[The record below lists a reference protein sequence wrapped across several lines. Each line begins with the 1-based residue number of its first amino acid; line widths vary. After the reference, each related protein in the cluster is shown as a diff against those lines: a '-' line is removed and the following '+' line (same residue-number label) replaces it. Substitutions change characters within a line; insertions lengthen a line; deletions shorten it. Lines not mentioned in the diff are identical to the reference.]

1 MLYKIPDHFLKKLK
15 FFIFYIDC
23 LLIYDSFSKINTKI
37 ADFSK
42 KFVLQKAIAIYFR
55 LLENNKK
62 PFHSEK
68 SVLPFQKSASQEET
82 SGIKCL
88 PKSRYFPLFNVI
100 SLSVD
105 EDTLFFD
112 SKFESGNLRR
122 VYRIAPT
129 EYNLLIEFDLSTENY
144 SQWYFFRV
152 FNIKKDLSIKIN
164 IINLIKPNNFYNE
177 GQQPRVYSESKG
189 SWSDDQCHSITY
201 SKSDWKKLI
210 GKTKLPYYTLSF
222 AYTFPFSNDCTYFAH
237 CFPYTFSDLV
247 IYLKNLEKNW
257 KNLEN
262 GVLHREKTLPKTAEP
277 PFCKLIKLTQTVI
290 ANDILVLE
298 LGNPKKP
305 KIVLTSRIHP
315 GESNGSYVI
324 KGIIDS
330 LIEEKGGVHKN
341 INSCNNEGEVLGRK
355 NSDNQNSYPH
365 EYEFHQN
372 YASGKEGFN
381 ILGQNSS
388 LGKEGEPQK
397 NNFMGFNHIGLCQN
411 MNFAVTNHVGI
422 GKEGLHQ
429 LNNKGD
435 KENLINSHTNEK
447 ERNLFDDFSFAIIP
461 MLNPDGV
468 KYGNYRCGLGGC
480 DMNRRWNGEEG
491 DVLVLVKDYIR
502 KLKENEGVAFFC
514 DIHGHSKSKDVFLYG
529 CNVKDGNEEG
539 EERNANIRAFPFILS
554 KVKDYFSFT
563 KCSFK

>member
-1 MLYKIPDHFLKKLK
+1 MV
-15 FFIFYIDC
+15 
-23 LLIYDSFSKINTKI
+23 YDSFSKINTKI

-42 KFVLQKAIAIYFR
+42 KFIIQKAIAIYFK

-68 SVLPFQKSASQEET
+68 SFLPFQKSTFPEEAP
-82 SGIKCL
+82 SIKRL

-122 VYRIAPT
+122 VYRISPT
-129 EYNLLIEFDLSTENY
+129 EYNLLLEFDLSTENY

-152 FNIKKDLSIKIN
+152 FNIKKDLSIKLN

-177 GQQPRVYSESKG
+177 GQQPRVFSEIKA

-222 AYTFPFSNDCTYFAH
+222 TYNFGFSNDCTYFAH
-237 CFPYTFSDLV
+237 CFPYTYSDLV

-257 KNLEN
+257 KNVEN
-262 GVLHREKTLPKTAEP
+262 GIPHRERSFPKNVEP
-277 PFCKLIKLTQTVI
+277 PFFKLFKLTQTI
-290 ANDILVLE
+290 ISNDIFVLE

-315 GESNGSYVI
+315 GETNGSLLI

-330 LIEEKGGVHKN
+330 LTEVHKN
-341 INSCNNEGEVLGRK
+341 CNNYEGEVGGRK
-355 NSDNQNSYPH
+355 HSFHQYTH
-365 EYEFHQN
+365 EHEFHQH
-372 YASGKEGFN
+372 YVG
-381 ILGQNSS
+381 
-388 LGKEGEPQK
+388 GKEGETQNTNIFGP
-397 NNFMGFNHIGLCQN
+397 NH
-411 MNFAVTNHVGI
+411 FI
-422 GKEGLHQ
+422 GKEGETQKMNFFGPNHVVGKEG
-429 LNNKGD
+429 LNINFFGANHGVG
-435 KENLINSHTNEK
+435 KEGTNHNNFGGENENFMNNQYSEK

-468 KYGNYRCGLGGC
+468 RYGNYRCGLGGW

-491 DVLVLVKDYIR
+491 EVLVFVKDYIR

-539 EERNANIRAFPFILS
+539 EERNLNIRAFPFILS
-554 KVKDYFSFT
+554 KVKDYFNFP